1 MESSLRSDFTP
12 LEPLGSSGSSCCD
25 SIMWVHSPRQI
36 AGIFGLVTLASLASI
51 YVCVQRIH
59 IDWHVESG
67 KLTFEEDRMAL
78 LLQVSFNTHHGV
90 DVPTC
95 NCKIRCPSFRYD
107 VDLVERNMTAT
118 RGICLFAATEV
129 PDFLSSFSFSF
140 FARIGGMTPKKIW
153 KALNAIRQDQ

>member
-1 MESSLRSDFTP
+1 M
-12 LEPLGSSGSSCCD
+12 G
-25 SIMWVHSPRQI
+25 IQNPRQF
-36 AGIFGLVTLASLASI
+36 AGIVGLVTLASLASI

-67 KLTFEEDRMAL
+67 KLTFEEECLTFEEECFTFEGRMAL

-118 RGICLFAATEV
+118 RGIFLFAATEV
-129 PDFLSSFSFSF
+129 AGSSVDEGDKLCLF
-140 FARIGGMTPKKIW
+140 
-153 KALNAIRQDQ
+153 

>member
-1 MESSLRSDFTP
+1 MLKFELNNN
-12 LEPLGSSGSSCCD
+12 
-25 SIMWVHSPRQI
+25 Q
-36 AGIFGLVTLASLASI
+36 
-51 YVCVQRIH
+51 
-59 IDWHVESG
+59 
-67 KLTFEEDRMAL
+67 KLTFEEECLTFEEECFTFEGRMAL

-118 RGICLFAATEV
+118 RGIFLFAATEV
-129 PDFLSSFSFSF
+129 PDFLFSFSFSF